1 MLVEHSTR
9 AADCVIP
16 APFAAGGVL
25 VGGWRRRSIDCID
38 CSEAD
43 ANAWKPVPLA
53 LVHRSWRLADG
64 SRQHG
69 HFGRWQSQLSAKV
82 ESKLC
87 SVGEVLRCDIFRR

>member
-53 LVHRSWRLADG
+53 LASIVAV
-64 SRQHG
+64 
-69 HFGRWQSQLSAKV
+69 GRWQQTAWPFRGVAKSIV
-82 ESKLC
+82 
-87 SVGEVLRCDIFRR
+87 R